1 MGTICRSQNFK
12 SFNSRTVHLPMEM
25 RADIKELKGDHA
37 AALQHCL
44 GEKLVPLGFMGD
56 VEELEEILGDPE
68 GRAVLRKMTSFG
80 KVFFGIVFRRKMMNG
95 WSLRPS
101 AKQASITLLWSGGCP
116 MQMWPALTP
125 IFQAFCVAPGTRM
138 VAGRPG

>member
-101 AKQASITLLWSGGCP
+101 AKQASITARCHGSHFSRLTGKATSSLLQPS
-116 MQMWPALTP
+116 
-125 IFQAFCVAPGTRM
+125 RM
-138 VAGRPG
+138 LYLCCTTK